1 LFTVNISQAGIVQIV
16 LDINGIPGYQPNS
29 ADVILVE
36 PVHSGLDSITWDGK
50 DGFGNFVIGNTDVL
64 VLSNFASGTTHLPLY
79 DPETHPNGYI
89 VNRIRPSTG
98 QCDLFWDDSN
108 FSGGTVSIDGSLTT
122 GHSWTYFFGDVRTMN
137 TWWNGYQLNV
147 LNNFEFSIGTLP
159 VEFIWVEAT
168 TDNNDVD
175 ISWKTASET
184 NNDFFTIERSNDGIT
199 FETLATENGAGYSN
213 SILTY
218 NFKDIDPMTG
228 VNFYR
233 IKQTDFD
240 GKSAYSEI
248 KAVKM
253 SPGETGFTMFP
264 NPVTSGENLQVV
276 PINSA
281 DEYTVVILSAN
292 GQKFS
297 DYTANGSSS
306 VAIDES
312 LPKGVYYVF
321 VSMKTE
327 KHIEKIVVQ

>member
-1 LFTVNISQAGIVQIV
+1 
-16 LDINGIPGYQPNS
+16 
-29 ADVILVE
+29 VILVE
-36 PVHSGLDSITWDGK
+36 PVHAGLDSITWDGK
-50 DGFGNFVIGNTDVL
+50 DGFGNFVIGSTNVL

-122 GHSWTYFFGDVRTMN
+122 GHSWAYFFGDVRTMN

-147 LNNFEFSIGTLP
+147 LNNFEFSMGTLP
-159 VEFIWVEAT
+159 VEFIWVEAVT
-168 TDNNDVD
+168 ANNDVN

-184 NNDFFTIERSNDGIT
+184 NNDFFTIERSNDGIS
-199 FETLATENGAGYSN
+199 FGILATENGAGNSN

-240 GKSAYSEI
+240 GKFAYSEI
-248 KAVKM
+248 KAVTM
-253 SPGETGFTMFP
+253 SPGETGFSVFP
-264 NPVTSGENLQVV
+264 NPVKSGENLQVV
-276 PINSA
+276 PFNGVG
-281 DEYTVVILSAN
+281 DYTLDILSAT
-292 GQKFS
+292 GQIFS
-297 DYTANGSSS
+297 DYSANGSSII
-306 VAIDES
+306 AINES
-312 LPKGVYYVF
+312 IPKGVYYIVATT
-321 VSMKTE
+321 KTE

>member
-1 LFTVNISQAGIVQIV
+1 
-16 LDINGIPGYQPNS
+16 
-29 ADVILVE
+29 
-36 PVHSGLDSITWDGK
+36 
-50 DGFGNFVIGNTDVL
+50 
-64 VLSNFASGTTHLPLY
+64 
-79 DPETHPNGYI
+79 
-89 VNRIRPSTG
+89 
-98 QCDLFWDDSN
+98 
-108 FSGGTVSIDGSLTT
+108 
-122 GHSWTYFFGDVRTMN
+122 MN